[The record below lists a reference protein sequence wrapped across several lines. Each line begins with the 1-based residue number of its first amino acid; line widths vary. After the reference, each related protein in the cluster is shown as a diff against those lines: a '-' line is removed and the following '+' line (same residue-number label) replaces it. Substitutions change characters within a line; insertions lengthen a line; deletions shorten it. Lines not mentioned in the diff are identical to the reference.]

1 MSSLIGQ
8 LVANRY
14 LVESL
19 VARGGMAT
27 VYLARDQRLE
37 RRVALKVIHPHLA
50 NDASFQA
57 KFVLEAKTA
66 AQLSHPNLVNVFDQ
80 GTDGDITY
88 LVMEYVQ
95 GITLRDALKDYG
107 PLPPVR
113 ALEMLAQILAGL
125 AAAHKAGILHRDLK
139 PENVLLADD
148 GRVKL
153 GDFGLARAITAHTS
167 SSSLVGTVA
176 YLSPELVTRGNAD
189 ARSDVYAAGIML
201 FELLTGKQPFEG
213 EQAVQIAYQHAN
225 SAVPAPSSLKSDIP
239 ASIDKLVS
247 WSTAK
252 LAQDRPAD
260 ASELLT
266 AVNRLIAALKAP
278 KTERT
283 AVLDFE
289 PGQIKPMASGSNAT
303 EVISRGDATQLI
315 SRGDAPAAAIPSIPT
330 EEVSPV
336 SFAAASDVAATN
348 ATPRSGHSHTEV
360 LSKFD
365 LEGEPGAP
373 EQTLGQRR
381 VGLKLLTATLLVIV
395 LASGAGW
402 WFGSGP
408 GALSAIPQLTN
419 RSVVS
424 AESQLSLFTDKIVLE
439 NQNNS
444 TVAKGLVIGTDPIA
458 GSYVA
463 KGSQIKVLVSLG
475 PKMVAVPNLKSL
487 NVAEATAQLLAA
499 GFKLGAV
506 NSWFASAPIG
516 QVYDYQGSDG
526 TPVAEG
532 SAISLSVSLGPIP
545 VVSGIDQAIA
555 VAAIQATGLK
565 VSSIEQQYSDT
576 VATGK
581 AIGLVPTSQ
590 PLGAGG
596 SVKLLVSKGPN
607 IVIMP
612 KVIGETI
619 LAAQTLLKSVGLVP
633 VVNTDQ
639 LQANWGIAK
648 VKRSNVAVG
657 TKLHAGDSVTIST
670 K

>member
-37 RRVALKVIHPHLA
+37 RKVALKVIHPHLA

-80 GTDGDITY
+80 GTDGEITY

-225 SAVPAPSSLKSDIP
+225 SAVPAPSSLRGDIP
-239 ASIDKLVS
+239 ISIDKLVS
-247 WSTAK
+247 WATAK

-266 AVNRLIAALKAP
+266 ATNRLIATLKAP

-283 AVLDFE
+283 TVLDFDTSQMSSTAA
-289 PGQIKPMASGSNAT
+289 GAT
-303 EVISRGDATQLI
+303 EVISRGDATELI
-315 SRGDAPAAAIPSIPT
+315 SRSDPGARVIPSIPT

-336 SFAAASDVAATN
+336 SFATPVD
-348 ATPRSGHSHTEV
+348 ATPTTASQRSGNSHTEV
-360 LSKFD
+360 ISKLD
-365 LEGEPGAP
+365 LEGELEPS
-373 EQTLGQRR
+373 EQVFGQRR
-381 VGLKLLTATLLVIV
+381 VGLKLLIATLLVIL

-419 RSVVS
+419 RSVIS
-424 AESQLSLFTDKIVLE
+424 AESQLSLFTDKVILE

-444 TVAKGLVIGTDPIA
+444 SIAKGLVIGTDPIA
-458 GSYVA
+458 GSYVG
-463 KGSQIKVLVSLG
+463 KGSQIKVFVSLG
-475 PKMVAVPNLKSL
+475 PKMVAAPNLKSL

-526 TPVAEG
+526 TLVAEG

-590 PLGAGG
+590 PLGTGG

-612 KVIGETI
+612 KVVGETI

-657 TKLHAGDSVTIST
+657 TKLRAGDSVTIST